1 MKVMLSMQHTWRH
14 AVLGVHSTSG
24 SYDIRMIRMFVTPV
38 IIQRLKSGT
47 HPVLRPSVS
56 ADKCDMKWLEII
68 EACWNE
74 VPAQRPVVN
83 GVSKA
88 VQKLAR
94 LK

>member
-1 MKVMLSMQHTWRH
+1 
-14 AVLGVHSTSG
+14 
-24 SYDIRMIRMFVTPV
+24 MIPV

-56 ADKCDMKWLEII
+56 ADKCDVKWLEII

-88 VQKLAR
+88 VRKLAK